1 MTPDQLFE
9 TLAALT
15 DGVMTDARWQSEKD
29 DLGVSVLGMLLYGYG
44 LAVGRMVMMLEI
56 EDIGAAVRR
65 CLVER
70 VGTAEKWTGGLVEA
84 AAYSSFDPTYH
95 PGYTSLIEAGHDYMG
110 ETNIKALVDNVF
122 ANIQHLRRQTNAN
135 RS

>member
-1 MTPDQLFE
+1 MTPEKLFE
-9 TLAALT
+9 TLTVLT
-15 DGVMTDARWQSEKD
+15 NSVITDARWPQEKD

-56 EDIGAAVRR
+56 EDINAAVQR

-70 VGTAEKWTGGLVEA
+70 VGAAEKWSGGLVA
-84 AAYSSFDPTYH
+84 AAATSAVDPTYH

-110 ETNIKALVDNVF
+110 EPNVSAMVDHVF
-122 ANIQHLRRQTNAN
+122 ANIQHLRR
-135 RS
+135 